1 MATTRE
7 IRRRIRSI
15 KNTAQITKAMQMV
28 AASKMRK
35 AQQRAI
41 EGRPYHSLFQEIV
54 HSLIPQ
60 AGQLIHPLLQARTIQ
75 KEAVFV
81 IGTDKG
87 LCGPLNTNLL
97 REIIKHHSPNHVYVS
112 MGKKVRNY
120 LSTLKGSKGEN
131 LLWADFELKDNLSF
145 REAKRI
151 GQFLIEKYLNKEI
164 DAISIAYSHFVN
176 PLIQK
181 PIYRR
186 IAPLS
191 EVELMKKEEKKE
203 QHSAES
209 FIPFNFEPSPE
220 ELLNNILPF
229 YVHWE
234 IYQSILDNLA
244 SEHSARMVAMKSAT
258 ENAKSLLQ
266 DLSLEYNKARQ
277 ESITKEILEIATA
290 QYAME

>member
-41 EGRPYHSLFQEIV
+41 EGRPYQNLFQEIV
-54 HSLIPQ
+54 QSLIPQ
-60 AGQLIHPLLQARTIQ
+60 AGQLRHPLLQARPIQ

-97 REIIKHHSPNHVYVS
+97 REIQKRHNPNHRYVS

-120 LSTLKGSKGEN
+120 LALLKGNQGEN
-131 LLWADFELKDNLSF
+131 LLLADFELKDNLSF

-151 GQFLIEKYLNKEI
+151 GNFLIEKYLNKEI

-176 PLIQK
+176 PLVQH

-186 IAPLS
+186 IAPIS
-191 EVELMKKEEKKE
+191 QVELTKKDNTQETAPEN
-203 QHSAES
+203 
-209 FIPFNFEPSPE
+209 FVPFNFEPSPE
-220 ELLNNILPF
+220 ELLDNILPF
-229 YVHWE
+229 YIHLE

-277 ESITKEILEIATA
+277 ESITKEILEISTA
-290 QYAME
+290 HYAIG

>member
-60 AGQLIHPLLQARTIQ
+60 AGQLIHPLLEARAIQ
-75 KEAVFV
+75 KEIVFV

-97 REIIKHHSPNHVYVS
+97 REIYKHHSPNHLYVS

-120 LSTLKGSKGEN
+120 LSGLKGSRGEN
-131 LLWADFELKDNLSF
+131 LLLADFELKDNLTF

-151 GQFLIEKYLNKEI
+151 GHFLIEKYLHKEI

-186 IAPLS
+186 IAPIS
-191 EVELMKKEEKKE
+191 KVELVKKEK
-203 QHSAES
+203 AES
-209 FIPFNFEPSPE
+209 PPAESVLPFNFEPSAE
-220 ELLNNILPF
+220 ELLESLLPF
-229 YVHWE
+229 YIHWE
-234 IYQSILDNLA
+234 IYQAILDNLA

-277 ESITKEILEIATA
+277 ESITKEILEISTA
-290 QYAME
+290 QYAMG